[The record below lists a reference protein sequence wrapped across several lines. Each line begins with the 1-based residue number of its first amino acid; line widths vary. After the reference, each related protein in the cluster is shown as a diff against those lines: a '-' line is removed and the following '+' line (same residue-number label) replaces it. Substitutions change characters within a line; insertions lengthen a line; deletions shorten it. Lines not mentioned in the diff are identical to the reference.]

1 MNNKLLNLLDIFD
14 FGDLNFFIL
23 LAKKNLKNLL
33 LSTIL
38 ISFVVLLVSLNIEK
52 KYLSE
57 ATLVIEQDES
67 KITNIEEA
75 YSTESVSNRVNNQIA
90 ILKSDEVMEYIV
102 NDETNTLEFK
112 ALYSDQK
119 KNIFKRIINKPVIVN
134 KEYIKSLLLNNF
146 SVTNIPRSDVLML
159 SFVSNNARA
168 SQLALKNIISSYQ
181 RYEVD
186 SKIQITN
193 YANLKIAERLKELA
207 IQMDSA
213 EKKLAEYKE
222 KNELVDTGDVKALKI
237 NEVQSLSTSIFDLK
251 QQIQINRLI

>member
-119 KNIFKRIINKPVIVN
+119 KK
-134 KEYIKSLLLNNF
+134 YI
-146 SVTNIPRSDVLML
+146 
-159 SFVSNNARA
+159 
-168 SQLALKNIISSYQ
+168 
-181 RYEVD
+181 
-186 SKIQITN
+186 
-193 YANLKIAERLKELA
+193 
-207 IQMDSA
+207 
-213 EKKLAEYKE
+213 
-222 KNELVDTGDVKALKI
+222 
-237 NEVQSLSTSIFDLK
+237 
-251 QQIQINRLI
+251 